1 MDGAMERDN
10 DSTTSE
16 RLQNF
21 LQRRTSSRVT
31 TVEASLLKDVMLL
44 AITTVLQTDIKFV
57 MLKYKLS
64 NMIMNIRGCY
74 QFFCIPEDATGI
86 GALLTG

>member
-44 AITTVLQTDIKFV
+44 AITTVLQTDIKFG

-74 QFFCIPEDATGI
+74 HFFCIPEDATGI
-86 GALLTG
+86 GALLAG